1 MIMKFKNTFFKTLR
15 SAIFLIAMFLFAVSQ
30 DVYASDPG
38 DLDIGLNWNCDDLKI
53 RWEKKMAAFYIDI
66 TIYDEA
72 GDDDWLENIDI
83 YCNGKSFIKI
93 NSWWGGS
100 SNARSFKVHNR
111 NDFGKLYMS
120 YNGWHSIPG
129 SDVQHTVGKT
139 DGSRSLI
146 TFVWFPPAGYMDQDV
161 TIKIDG
167 YVKDSGGDSYFYDRS
182 ITQTTS
188 TFTYEPKLTS
198 GGWDLG
204 TGSFKVTLTELTNGD
219 AYSETKSTIN
229 LRTRVSGGSWTKRNV
244 SYTTSKGQK
253 TINKT
258 WSETS
263 YVKYSDY
270 NNTKTLTA
278 RQFANGIEID
288 AIAVTD
294 PDAGSGDY
302 TEEKAWAGTIHTG
315 RTATFENRTLNISQN
330 NRDIKL
336 SWSVYNP
343 SSSSNLNTAPFAVE
357 KWDGSK
363 WVEVATVNYSYGTSN
378 YSYTYRLSD
387 AECNKGAQSYKFRVW
402 KKMFNKQ
409 GLWYEYMSTNETSKT
424 IYTNY
429 KEVTSISVSP
439 ITGENKAV
447 VSWTLSAN
455 GIWDDKGA
463 YTLTLTPASGST
475 ITLTPAYDV
484 PSVNV
489 SGLVGCVR
497 YSVVMSQTAMSKHLQ
512 TTDPFSFLMPNTGK
526 RSITNYQVS
535 KGYYSDE
542 VMLSWEVPSN
552 ASDFKYFNITRTPID
567 GSTQS
572 VQVTQIQ
579 HNGLT
584 SYSYQDKAMNVGQLY
599 TYTVEGYSECDG
611 APSLGASVSD
621 IGFSQP
627 YATVSG
633 RIAYAGDQAVPG
645 VTVAITGGDNAQEN
659 YSVFFN
665 GSDAASHIKLP
676 ADVVD
681 FKNNDEI
688 TFQAWINPDTLH
700 DGSFVFSK
708 NSTFDVIFGAQNT
721 LKLYILGAT
730 WETGKVFN
738 AHEWT
743 HLTFIGKY
751 NRSASKATMSYY
763 INGEFIDQK
772 EITTSKNVDQ
782 YINDAFYVAAN
793 SNGTNGYRGYIDE
806 IRFWNKALDSA
817 TIANNYNAYLSG
829 REEGLWAYYRCN
841 EIGIQQVFDQSGR
854 NGVFNKRDG
863 ELGVMANHS
872 TMVPSAEQLSN
883 KTVTDADGNYLI
895 NTVPYTSEGVQY
907 NVVPLF
913 GVHEFSPNKKPIYA
927 SPSSVVFNNV
937 DFEDVS
943 SFDVEG
949 VVYYENTNH
958 PVEGCTFYIDGNICS
973 RDGEMVTTD
982 AEGKFRLSVPIGDH
996 FIRVEKQGHEFA
1008 NGGRFPADPN
1018 EVGTRFTFE
1027 QPMKDLTFTDV
1038 TKVTIA
1044 GRVVGGEIEE
1054 QKPLGLGES
1063 KANIGKAQIK
1073 LTTGYKMN
1081 VVTST
1086 IGASTT
1092 LTDNTVDLLYENT
1105 TSDVNCKAYVKGGD
1119 ATLVKEIIIETDS
1132 VTGEFAVQLPP
1143 TQYTVSGVNIL
1154 SNDEI
1159 IFSPATIAMI
1169 DATNPLNVK
1178 TDSVVVESGETR
1190 KFEYVASL
1198 KLAHRVTPEFIV
1210 THNADGSFGE
1220 KSIKYNDIENPE
1232 GVDVE
1237 LYKVLEDGS
1246 IEYTFG
1252 HPVFLQES
1260 PYTFQMRAFEEYVN
1274 YDSGEPVYDRV
1285 PLENSVVTIIN
1296 QFGTGQFVCI
1306 EGENDGKIDTL
1317 QLAENQVALDSA
1329 GSAKYEFVTGFP
1341 NIIEP
1346 YTLGMNIKY
1355 NTNGQDL
1362 EWSQNSTFQAI
1373 VFGELPSGTNFVTS
1387 GPDKVMMI
1395 LRDPAGTNSYSF
1407 YEEGVT
1413 ITEVEQDGGSFVTNN
1428 EVTTITKLGVEA
1440 TTFVGSPIGFGVIT
1454 EAKANFDLEVGL
1466 NVNYDYSGYN
1476 EWTSIVT
1483 TTERISTSSEA
1494 DYVGSNGDVFVGAAT
1509 NILFGNARS
1518 IGLQRNVE
1526 DNTFSI
1532 ARTDVITTGTE
1543 FSTGFKYTQY
1553 YVENVLIPNLYLT
1566 RNSLLQQV
1574 SSVEDIVNNGNE
1586 PIYVTTLSPEDERFG
1601 SDNFDEEVWGNKA
1614 VDKDKLNGPSYTMI
1628 LPATLD
1634 PNVVYEDK
1642 VRWHNS
1648 QISKWIQTLADN
1660 EEAKVKAIKERET
1673 YLQENHSFDAGAI
1686 IESSI
1691 QTCEAE
1697 TTNNAHEFETLV
1709 VAGGSTGGTISGT
1722 GVAVTARTT
1731 TGGRY
1736 FGHTENSNETC
1747 LTTGYVL
1754 QEAGYN
1760 DALTIDVFN
1769 SPDGFGPIFSTR
1781 GGQTSCPYEGAE
1793 KTKYYEPGSEIS
1805 TATMQIEIP
1814 QLSVVNAFATEVP
1827 TGKAAT
1833 YTLRLE
1839 NISETGDDIW
1849 FDLGVVD
1856 ATNPNGAIIT
1866 MDGGFL
1872 TESGRAILVPADGTI
1887 EKTIQLKQS
1896 DLGVLDFE
1904 NIQIVL
1910 KSQCQGDPTG
1920 TFPAI
1925 ADTVSISANFVPSCS
1940 DITLQIEERIL
1951 NSYTGSDLQIVVK
1964 DFDRAFRN
1972 FKGVRIQYKGERDI
1986 DWSLAQ
1992 EYVVNAG
1999 DKTETNILLES
2010 NSIDYT
2016 FDMSNSALLPDQ
2028 TYMFRAITMCDFG
2041 SGEIHNESETI
2052 NVIKDMTKPMLLG
2065 NPLPANGILTAD
2077 GEVSVTFNEDI
2088 KSSSLR
2094 DVDNFIVR
2102 AKLNGYR
2109 VDHSVAMNFT
2119 GGVPATTEA
2128 DIDLSARD
2136 FAFNFWLN
2144 YSKAGTIIEHGQ
2156 ASSKFVVALNNAGN
2170 LVMKINDKV
2179 YTSTAVV
2186 PTDKWVFVSVSY
2198 RYAQGSSRLTAHYAS
2213 DAISVE
2219 LFMNTLVADYY
2230 GRGRLAIGESLNAS
2244 MHEFTMWNNAR
2255 EFAVAQSEMYESK
2268 RPSTPNLIGYWRM
2281 DEGYGIV
2288 AEDCVR
2294 NRHLTL
2300 PAQNAWYVAGEN
2312 IALSLDGT
2320 QYVAMNI
2327 ATVAPYETE
2336 DFMFE
2341 LWFRAGEQDGAATLF
2356 TNSKGFSIGFDVD
2369 GNLTF
2374 NNEIFNSQLSIL
2386 DNQWHHLAINSLRN
2400 GATILYIDGVAV
2412 KQIAS
2417 KAMPVI
2423 ASDRIVFGA
2432 DRYHP
2437 ENDANGWAYRNY
2449 FRGAIDE
2456 VRLWNASLTADY
2468 VRDNMHN
2475 RVEADVD
2482 GLAAYY
2488 PFEKTTVNAYN
2499 QAEVVFDL
2507 ADHSSSNMGELETS
2521 DINSQFSTENTP
2533 ALKVAPELQNV
2544 AFSFVASERKVVIN
2558 INEEA
2563 DIIEGTTLQFTVRD
2577 VYDLNNNLSV
2587 PVIWTAYVQRNLLV
2601 WGEDKVEIEKQSL
2614 ESRTFSAEII
2624 NKGAASESW
2633 YINNLPTWLTADVE
2647 AGSLNPLSDMTINFT
2662 VSAALPI
2669 GRYEEVV
2676 YLVGNNNIYEPLV
2689 VTVNVTGQA
2698 PDWVVNPE
2706 DFEYSM
2712 SMIGQLQVAG
2722 ITSEDVEDRVA
2733 AFINGECVGIASPM
2747 YNARY
2752 DAYFVMLNIYSNG
2765 NNQPVVFKVFDAST
2779 GNVYPAVETSSN
2791 VTFVTNSVIG
2801 SMNDPFIWNAKDLL
2815 EQSINMNRGW
2825 NWNSIYVQ
2833 PESNAVEDVLE
2844 SVASVVEIAKS
2855 KASYTMYGNNVWR
2868 GDLTDINVGKM
2879 YKMKMRSVTALSVV
2893 GEQVDPAAETITVK
2907 PGWNWIGY
2915 TASFNMSVA
2924 DAFADLNPQDGDV
2937 VKSKTDFAMYNSY
2950 EWIGTLTTLA
2960 PGYGYMYYSTAN
2972 EEKEFT
2978 YPAQSSV
2985 QPSQMRIIQSRANE
2999 FIVDDNNKY
3008 SGNMTIV
3015 AVVKNGAVMEPVAEV
3030 GVFAGAEC
3038 RGANVS
3044 EADGLVFLTVAGE
3057 GYGDVLTFK
3066 VKVGSEIYQVKKTII
3081 FEDDA
3086 TLGTLEEPYIIQI
3099 GEETSIEDLM
3109 ITAASVYTQDG
3120 QLVVDGWDGEYK
3132 VYDAVGRIIYVGSD
3146 RVISLPRGVY
3156 MVHLGDETQKVV
3168 L

>member
-1 MIMKFKNTFFKTLR
+1 MKLTNTFFRVLK
-15 SAIFLIAMFLFAVSQ
+15 SAIFLIALFLVMPQRSMA
-30 DVYASDPG
+30 ASKPG
-38 DLDIGLNWNCDDLKI
+38 DLDIGLYWQGDDLKI
-53 RWEKKMAAFYIDI
+53 RWEKKMAAFYIDL
-66 TIYDEA
+66 TVYDES
-72 GDDDWLENIDI
+72 GDDDWLEQLDI
-83 YCNGKSFIKI
+83 RCNGTSFMRVDG
-93 NSWWGGS
+93 WWGGS
-100 SNARSFKVHNR
+100 ENARSFKIYNR
-111 NDFGKLYMS
+111 NSFGKLYMS
-120 YNGWHSIPG
+120 YNGWHEIP
-129 SDVQHTVGKT
+129 VTTVTHTVGKT
-139 DGSRSLI
+139 SGTRSLI
-146 TFVWFPPAGYMDQDV
+146 TFVWFPPEEYMDQTV
-161 TIKIDG
+161 TIRIDG
-167 YVKDSGGDSYFYDRS
+167 WVKDSGGDAYFYDQS
-182 ITQTTS
+182 ISQS
-188 TFTYEPKLTS
+188 TPTFSYQGKLAS
-198 GGWDLG
+198 EGWDLN
-204 TGSFKVTLTELTNGD
+204 TGAFKVKLTELTNGD
-219 AYSETKSTIN
+219 AYKETKSTIS
-229 LRTRVSGGSWTKRNV
+229 LRTKTYDGSWTPRNV

-253 TINKT
+253 SINYT
-258 WSETS
+258 WNRTD
-263 YVKYSDY
+263 YIKYSNY
-270 NNTKTLTA
+270 NNSTILTA
-278 RQFANGIEID
+278 RQFANGISFDTE
-288 AIAVTD
+288 AKTD
-294 PDAGSGDY
+294 PDAGSGNY
-302 TEEKAWAGTIHTG
+302 VKTEVWSGSIHTG
-315 RTATFENRTLNISQN
+315 RTAVFENRNLTITQN
-330 NRDIKL
+330 NRDINL
-336 SWSVYNP
+336 SWQVYNP
-343 SSSSNLNTAPFAVE
+343 SSSSNLNTADFAVE
-357 KWDGSK
+357 KWNGSE
-363 WVEVATVNYSYGTSN
+363 WVEIETIDYNYSKSS
-378 YSYTYRLSD
+378 YSYTYTLSD
-387 AECNKGAQSYKFRVW
+387 AECNKGSQTYKFRVW
-402 KKMFNKQ
+402 KKMFAKQ
-409 GLWYEYMSTNETSKT
+409 EWWHEYMSTNETSAT
-424 IYTNY
+424 IYTDY
-429 KEVTSISVSP
+429 KKVEITSISPVEGKTEAIVKWAFTS
-439 ITGENKAV
+439 
-447 VSWTLSAN
+447 SN

-463 YTLTLTPASGST
+463 YSLSINGGGNSHSFTS
-475 ITLTPAYDV
+475 AYNETQYKI
-484 PSVNV
+484 S
-489 SGLVGCVR
+489 SLQGCVR
-497 YSVVMSQTAMSKHLQ
+497 YEVSLSQTALSKSHH
-512 TTDPFSFLMPNTGK
+512 TSATKSFLMPNLK
-526 RSITNYQVS
+526 SREIENFEVS
-535 KGYYSDE
+535 KGYYSDN
-542 VMLSWEVPSN
+542 VMLSWNVPSD
-552 ASDFKYFNITRTPID
+552 ASDFKYFNITRTPI
-567 GSTQS
+567 GGGTHA

-579 HNGLT
+579 HSGLT
-584 SYSYQDKAMNVGQLY
+584 SYSYQDKAMNAGQLY
-599 TYTVEGYSECDG
+599 TYTIEGYSECDG
-611 APSLGASVSD
+611 SPSLGASVSD

-665 GSDAASHIKLP
+665 GEDAASHIKLP

-688 TFQAWINPDTLH
+688 TFQAWINPDKLH

-721 LKLYILGAT
+721 LKLYILGAM

-763 INGEFIDQK
+763 INGEFIDQQ

-782 YINDAFYVAAN
+782 YIGDAFYVAAN

-841 EIGIQQVFDQSGR
+841 EMGVQQVFDQSGR
-854 NGVFNKRDG
+854 NGVFNRRDG

-949 VVYYENTNH
+949 VVYYENTTH
-958 PVEGCTFYIDGNICS
+958 PVEGCNFYIDGNICS

-1018 EVGTRFTFE
+1018 GTGTRFTFE
-1027 QPMKDLTFTDV
+1027 QPMKNLTFTDV
-1038 TKVTIA
+1038 TKVTVA

-1054 QKPLGLGES
+1054 LKPLGFGDS
-1063 KANIGKAQIK
+1063 KANIGKAVIT

-1081 VVTST
+1081 MTAVAD
-1086 IGASTT
+1086 GASTSYEVGADT
-1092 LTDNTVDLLYENT
+1092 LFFENAT
-1105 TSDVNCKAYVKGGD
+1105 EAVNGKAYVQGGD
-1119 ATLVKEIIIETDS
+1119 VVLAENIIIETDP

-1143 TQYTVSGVNIL
+1143 SQYTVSNVSIPSNSEIL
-1154 SNDEI
+1154 
-1159 IFSPATIAMI
+1159 FSTETIGMI
-1169 DATNPLNVK
+1169 DATNTLNVK
-1178 TDSVVVESGETR
+1178 TDSIVGENGETR
-1190 KFEYVASL
+1190 KFEYIASL
-1198 KLAHRVTPEFIV
+1198 KLVHRVIPEFTV

-1220 KSIKYNDIENPE
+1220 KSIKYSDIENPE
-1232 GVDVE
+1232 EVEVE
-1237 LYKVLEDGS
+1237 LYKVLDDGS

-1252 HPVFLQES
+1252 SPVFLQKS

-1274 YDSGEPVYDRV
+1274 KDGDEPIYDQV
-1285 PLENSVVTIIN
+1285 PLENAVVTVIN

-1317 QLAENQVALDSA
+1317 QLAENQVALDST

-1362 EWSQNSTFQAI
+1362 EWTQNSTFQAI

-1395 LRDPAGTNSYSF
+1395 LRDPAGSNSYSF
-1407 YEEGVT
+1407 YEKGVT
-1413 ITEVEQDGGSFVTNN
+1413 ITEVEQDGGSFITNN
-1428 EVTTITKLGVEA
+1428 ELTTITKLGVEA
-1440 TTFVGSPIGFGVIT
+1440 NTFVGSPIGFGVIT
-1454 EAKANFDLEVGL
+1454 EAKAKCDLEVGL
-1466 NVNYDYSGYN
+1466 NINYNYSGYS
-1476 EWTSIVT
+1476 EWTTTTT
-1483 TTERISTSSEA
+1483 TTERISTSAEA

-1526 DNTFSI
+1526 DGTFSI

-1574 SSVEDIVNNGNE
+1574 SSVEGIVNNSEE

-1614 VDKDKLNGPSYTMI
+1614 VGKDKLIGPSYTMI

-1673 YLQENHSFDAGAI
+1673 YLQENHSFDAGAV

-1691 QTCEAE
+1691 QTCEVE
-1697 TTNNAHEFETLV
+1697 TTNDAHEFETLV
-1709 VAGGSTGGTISGT
+1709 VAGASTGGLINGT
-1722 GVAVTARTT
+1722 GVAFTAKTE

-1736 FGHTENSNETC
+1736 FGYTENSNETC

-1754 QEAGYN
+1754 QDAGYN
-1760 DALTIDVFN
+1760 DALTIDVLN

-1781 GGQTSCPYEGAE
+1781 GGQTSCPYEAAE
-1793 KTKYYEPGSEIS
+1793 VTKYYEPGTEIS

-1814 QLSVVNAFATEVP
+1814 QLTVVNAFATEVP
-1827 TGKAAT
+1827 AGKAAT

-1839 NISETGDDIW
+1839 NLSETGDDIW
-1849 FDLGVVD
+1849 FDLGVID
-1856 ATNPNGAIIT
+1856 ATNPKGAIIT
-1866 MDGGFL
+1866 MDGAPL
-1872 TESGRAILVPADGTI
+1872 TEAGRAMLVPAGSTL

-1910 KSQCQGDPTG
+1910 KSECQGD
-1920 TFPAI
+1920 I

-1940 DITLQIEERIL
+1940 DITLQIEDRIL

-1972 FKGVRIQYKGERDI
+1972 FKGVRIQYKGERDTE
-1986 DWSLAQ
+1986 WTLAQ
-1992 EYVVNAG
+1992 EYVVNED
-1999 DKTETNILLES
+1999 DKTETNILLS
-2010 NSIDYT
+2010 ANSINYI

-2052 NVIKDMTKPMLLG
+2052 SVIKDMAKPMLLG
-2065 NPLPANGILTAD
+2065 NPSPANGILTAD

-2088 KSSSLR
+2088 KASSLR
-2094 DVDNFIVR
+2094 DVDNFIVK

-2109 VDHSVAMNFT
+2109 VDHSVAMNLT
-2119 GGVPATTEA
+2119 EGAPATTEA

-2144 YSKAGTIIEHGQ
+2144 YSKAGNIIEHGQ
-2156 ASSKFVVALNNAGN
+2156 ASSKFVIALNDAGN
-2170 LVMKINDKV
+2170 LVVTINGNV
-2179 YTSTAVV
+2179 YTSTATV
-2186 PTDKWVFVSVSY
+2186 PADKWVFMSVSY
-2198 RYAQGSSRLTAHYAS
+2198 KYAQGNSRLTAHYAI
-2213 DAISVE
+2213 DASSVE
-2219 LFMNTLVADYY
+2219 LFMNNAVDDYF
-2230 GRGRLAIGESLNAS
+2230 GNGRLAVGEGLNAK
-2244 MHEFTMWNNAR
+2244 MHELTMWNNAR

-2281 DEGYGIV
+2281 DEGHGTV

-2300 PAQNAWYVAGEN
+2300 PATNAWYIAGEN
-2312 IALSLDGT
+2312 VALTLNGE
-2320 QYVAMNI
+2320 QYAAMNI

-2341 LWFRAGEQDGAATLF
+2341 LWFRGDKQSGASTLF
-2356 TNSKGFSIGFDVD
+2356 TNSKGFSVGFDAE
-2369 GNLTF
+2369 GNLLMHNAQCTMH
-2374 NNEIFNSQLSIL
+2374 NYL

-2400 GATILYIDGVAV
+2400 GATILYVDGVAV

-2417 KAMPVI
+2417 KVSATI
-2423 ASDRIVFGA
+2423 ASDRLVIGA

-2437 ENDANGWAYRNY
+2437 ESDADNWEYRNY
-2449 FRGAIDE
+2449 FRGEIDE
-2456 VRLWNASLTADY
+2456 IRLWNASLTADY
-2468 VRDNMHN
+2468 IRDNMHN
-2475 RVEADVD
+2475 RVDADAE

-2488 PFEKTTVNAYN
+2488 PFEKTTVNEYN

-2507 ADHSSSNMGELETS
+2507 ADHSANSMGELEVS
-2521 DINSQFSTENTP
+2521 ELNAQLSTENTP

-2558 INEEA
+2558 LNEEA
-2563 DIIEGTTLQFTVRD
+2563 DIIEGTTIQFTVRD
-2577 VYDLNNNLSV
+2577 VFDANNNLSV
-2587 PVIWTAYVQRNLLV
+2587 PVIWTAYVQRNLLKWAEESV
-2601 WGEDKVEIEKQSL
+2601 AIDKQSL
-2614 ESRTFSAEII
+2614 ETRMFSVDVI
-2624 NKGAASESW
+2624 NKGATSESW
-2633 YINNLPTWLTADVE
+2633 YIDNLPTWLTADIE
-2647 AGSLNPLSDMTINFT
+2647 AGSLNPLSDVTINFT

-2669 GRYEEVV
+2669 GRYEEVI

-2689 VTVNVTGQA
+2689 VTVNVASQM
-2698 PDWVVNPE
+2698 PDWSVNPN
-2706 DFEYSM
+2706 DFEHSM

-2722 ITSEDVEDRVA
+2722 VTSEDIEDQVA
-2733 AFINGECVGIASPM
+2733 AFIDGECVGVASPI

-2765 NNQPVVFKVFDAST
+2765 NNQPVAFKVFDAST
-2779 GNVYPAVETSSN
+2779 GNVYPAVETSSA

-2801 SMNDPFIWNAKDLL
+2801 NMNNPFIWNAKDLL
-2815 EQSINMNRGW
+2815 EQTINMNRGW
-2825 NWNSIYVQ
+2825 NWSSLYVE
-2833 PESNAVEDVLE
+2833 PESNLVTDIL
-2844 SVASVVEIAKS
+2844 SPIASAVEIAKDKS
-2855 KASYTMYGNNVWR
+2855 SYAMYGNRQWR
-2868 GDLTDINVGKM
+2868 GGLTEINVGKM
-2879 YKMKMRSVTALSVV
+2879 YKVKMRRATTLSVV
-2893 GEQVDPAAETITVK
+2893 GEKVNPSDELIKVNS
-2907 PGWNWIGY
+2907 GWNWIGY
-2915 TASFNMSVA
+2915 TTSFNLSVA

-2937 VKSKTDFAMYNSY
+2937 VKSKNDFAIYNSY
-2950 EWIGTLTTLA
+2950 EWVGTLTALA
-2960 PGYGYMYYSTAN
+2960 PGSGYMYYSTAK
-2972 EEKEFT
+2972 EVKEFT
-2978 YPAQSSV
+2978 YPSQSSA
-2985 QPSQMRIIQSRANE
+2985 QPSQMRVVQRRSNE
-2999 FIVDDNNKY
+2999 FIVDDNSNY

-3015 AVVKNGAVMEPVAEV
+3015 AVVKNGDVIETATEV

-3044 EADGLVFLTVAGE
+3044 ESDGLVFLTIAGE

-3066 VKVGSEIYQVKKTII
+3066 VKVGNKIYEVEETII

-3086 TLGTLEEPYIIQI
+3086 ILGTIEEPMVISIDA
-3099 GEETSIEDLM
+3099 SIETNVEDKV
-3109 ITAASVYTQDG
+3109 ITSANVYTCDG
-3120 QLVVDGWDGEYK
+3120 QLVVEGWDADYV
-3132 VYDAVGRIIYVGSD
+3132 VYDAVGRIIYTGSAQS
-3146 RVISLPRGVY
+3146 ISLPRGVY
-3156 MVHLGDETQKVV
+3156 MVHLGGETQKVV

>member
-1 MIMKFKNTFFKTLR
+1 MKAKFTLK
-15 SAIFLIAMFLFAVSQ
+15 SVIFLIALFLFAVPKE
-30 DVYASDPG
+30 VKAY
-38 DLDIGLNWNCDDLKI
+38 DIGLQNWNNDDLSIAWDKD
-53 RWEKKMAAFYIDI
+53 RAAFRFTMTVYDWDGADEWVSYVYITCGGKQFVCLDSWFTESNSTAQYRI
-66 TIYDEA
+66 KK
-72 GDDDWLENIDI
+72 ENNYGNLYVETSSWRSI
-83 YCNGKSFIKI
+83 GSSFITLSQNKNDGARGKI
-93 NSWWGGS
+93 TFWWYPP
-100 SNARSFKVHNR
+100 AA
-111 NDFGKLYMS
+111 DFNKKLKFVLS
-120 YNGWHSIPG
+120 
-129 SDVQHTVGKT
+129 GKT
-139 DGSRSLI
+139 RDS
-146 TFVWFPPAGYMDQDV
+146 DKDV
-161 TIKIDG
+161 
-167 YVKDSGGDSYFYDRS
+167 YNFSGTSIEVSSTTHTYKPS
-182 ITQTTS
+182 ITN
-188 TFTYEPKLTS
+188 
-198 GGWDLG
+198 GGWDFS
-204 TGSFKVTLTELTNGD
+204 TGKHKFTISGLTNGNKYNHTRTWHYIETKHYGCSNWESRGHIHTSTNTTIPNYLVNSVD
-219 AYSETKSTIN
+219 FVGYIKSKTSVSAVEFAEGVSIRVKSETQADY
-229 LRTRVSGGSWTKRNV
+229 GSAPDRM
-244 SYTTSKGQK
+244 S
-253 TINKT
+253 
-258 WSETS
+258 
-263 YVKYSDY
+263 
-270 NNTKTLTA
+270 
-278 RQFANGIEID
+278 
-288 AIAVTD
+288 AVT
-294 PDAGSGDY
+294 SN
-302 TEEKAWAGTIHTG
+302 EIHVG
-315 RTATFENRTLNISQN
+315 RTATFEDPTLTITQN

-336 SWSVYNP
+336 SWKVYNP
-343 SSSSNLNTAPFAVE
+343 KSDKDINNAPFAVE

-363 WVEVATVNYSYGTSN
+363 WVEVTEVKYSYGTSN
-378 YSYTYRLSD
+378 YSYTYTLNQD
-387 AECNKGAQSYKFRVW
+387 ECNKGNVVYKFRVW

-409 GLWYEYMSTNETSKT
+409 GTWHQFMSTNETSKT
-424 IYTNY
+424 IYTDY
-429 KEVTSISVSP
+429 KQVKIESITPLESASQVTIKWVFSSS
-439 ITGENKAV
+439 
-447 VSWTLSAN
+447 N
-455 GIWDDKGA
+455 GIWDS
-463 YTLTLTPASGST
+463 SGK
-475 ITLTPAYDV
+475 
-484 PSVNV
+484 
-489 SGLVGCVR
+489 
-497 YSVVMSQTAMSKHLQ
+497 YSISINGVMQ
-512 TTDPFSFLMPNTGK
+512 TTPDLTYESTEYTIGGLSSCKTYEVVLIQTVFDKSYYTSESKSFMIPDGGTRK
-526 RSITNYQVS
+526 IEHFEVS
-535 KGYYSDE
+535 KGYYSDN
-542 VMLSWEVPSN
+542 VMLSWNVPSD
-552 ASDFKYFNITRTPID
+552 ASDFKYFNITRTPI
-567 GSTQS
+567 GGAANA

-579 HNGLT
+579 HSGLT
-584 SYSYQDKAMNVGQLY
+584 SYSYQDKAMNAGQLY
-599 TYTVEGYSECDG
+599 IYTIEGYSECDG

-633 RIAYAGDQAVPG
+633 RVAYAGDQAVPG
-645 VTVAITGGDNAQEN
+645 VTVAVTGGDNTQEN

-665 GSDAASHIKLP
+665 GSDATSHIKLP

-688 TFQAWINPDTLH
+688 TFQAWINPDKLH
-700 DGSFVFSK
+700 NGSFVFSK

-721 LKLYILGAT
+721 LKLYILGAM

-738 AHEWT
+738 THEWV

-751 NRSASKATMSYY
+751 DRNANKATMAYY
-763 INGEFIDQK
+763 INGEFMAQK
-772 EITTSKNVDQ
+772 DISTSKNVDQ
-782 YINDAFYVAAN
+782 YINDKFYVAAN
-793 SNGTNGYRGYIDE
+793 SNGESGYRGYIDE

-841 EIGIQQVFDQSGR
+841 EMGVQQVFDQSGR
-854 NGVFNKRDG
+854 NGVFNRRDG

-883 KTVTDADGNYLI
+883 KTVTDEDGNYLI

-913 GVHEFSPNKKPIYA
+913 GIHEFSPNKKPIYV

-943 SFDVEG
+943 SFEVEG
-949 VVYYENTNH
+949 VVYYENTTH
-958 PVEGCTFYIDGNICS
+958 PVEGCNFYIDGNICS

-982 AEGKFRLSVPIGDH
+982 AEGKFKLSVPIGDH

-1018 EVGTRFTFE
+1018 GTGTRFTFE
-1027 QPMKDLTFTDV
+1027 QPMKNLTFTDV
-1038 TKVTIA
+1038 TKVTVA

-1054 QKPLGLGES
+1054 LKPLGMGES
-1063 KANIGKAQIK
+1063 KANIGKAVIT

-1081 VVTST
+1081 MTAVAD
-1086 IGASTT
+1086 GASTSYEVGADT
-1092 LTDNTVDLLYENT
+1092 LFFENAT
-1105 TSDVNCKAYVKGGD
+1105 EAVNGKAYVQGGD
-1119 ATLVKEIIIETDS
+1119 VVLAENIIIETDS
-1132 VTGEFAVQLPP
+1132 ETGEFAVQLPP
-1143 TQYTVSGVNIL
+1143 SQYTVSNVSIPSNSEIL
-1154 SNDEI
+1154 
-1159 IFSPATIAMI
+1159 FSTETIGMI
-1169 DATNPLNVK
+1169 DASNPLNVK
-1178 TDSVVVESGETR
+1178 TDSIVGENGETR
-1190 KFEYVASL
+1190 KFEYIASL
-1198 KLAHRVTPEFIV
+1198 KLAHRVTPEFTV

-1220 KSIKYNDIENPE
+1220 KSIKYSDLENPE
-1232 GVDVE
+1232 EVDVE
-1237 LYKVLEDGS
+1237 LYRVLEDGS

-1252 HPVFLQES
+1252 SPVFLQES
-1260 PYTFQMRAFEEYVN
+1260 PYTFKMRAFEEYVN
-1274 YDSGEPVYDRV
+1274 RDGDEPVYDQV
-1285 PLENSVVTIIN
+1285 PLENAVVTVIN

-1329 GSAKYEFVTGFP
+1329 GSAEYEFVTGFP

-1346 YTLGMNIKY
+1346 YTLGLNIKY

-1362 EWSQNSTFQAI
+1362 EWSQNSTFQVI

-1413 ITEVEQDGGSFVTNN
+1413 ITEVEQDGGSFITNN

-1440 TTFVGSPIGFGVIT
+1440 STFVGSPIGFGVIT

-1476 EWTSIVT
+1476 EWTSTVT
-1483 TTERISTSSEA
+1483 TTERISTSAEA

-1574 SSVEDIVNNGNE
+1574 SSVENIVNNGNE

-1660 EEAKVKAIKERET
+1660 EEAKVKALKERET

-1736 FGHTENSNETC
+1736 FGHTENSSETC

-1814 QLSVVNAFATEVP
+1814 QLTVVNAFATEVP
-1827 TGKAAT
+1827 AGKAAT

-1849 FDLGVVD
+1849 FDLGVID

-1940 DITLQIEERIL
+1940 DITLQIEDRIL
-1951 NSYTGSDLQIVVK
+1951 NSYTGSDLQIVVR

-1986 DWSLAQ
+1986 NWSLAQ
-1992 EYVVNAG
+1992 EYVVNAE
-1999 DKTETNILLES
+1999 DKTENNILLES

-2052 NVIKDMTKPMLLG
+2052 SVIKDMAKPMLLG
-2065 NPLPANGILTAD
+2065 NPSPANGILTAD

-2102 AKLNGYR
+2102 AKLNGYS
-2109 VDHSVAMNFT
+2109 VDHSVAMDLT
-2119 GGVPATTEA
+2119 EGTPATTEA

-2156 ASSKFVVALNNAGN
+2156 ASSKFVVALNDAGN
-2170 LVMKINDKV
+2170 LVVKINDKV
-2179 YTSTAVV
+2179 YTSNAVV
-2186 PTDKWVFVSVSY
+2186 PADKWVFVSVSY
-2198 RYAQGSSRLTAHYAS
+2198 RYAQGNSRLTAHYAL
-2213 DAISVE
+2213 DASSVE
-2219 LFMNTLVADYY
+2219 LFMNNLVVDYY
-2230 GRGRLAIGESLNAS
+2230 GNGRLAVGDGLDAS
-2244 MHEFTMWNNAR
+2244 MHELTMWNNAR

-2281 DEGYGIV
+2281 DEGYGLV

-2294 NRHLTL
+2294 NRHIIL
-2300 PAQNAWYVAGEN
+2300 PTPNAWYIAGEN

-2341 LWFRAGEQDGAATLF
+2341 LWFRAGEQDGASMLF
-2356 TNSKGFSIGFDVD
+2356 TNSKGFNVGFDED
-2369 GNLTF
+2369 GNLIF
-2374 NNEIFNSQLSIL
+2374 NDQTINSQLSVL

-2412 KQIAS
+2412 KQMAS
-2417 KAMPVI
+2417 KGMSVI
-2423 ASDRIVFGA
+2423 ASDRLVLGA

-2437 ENDANGWAYRNY
+2437 ANDANGWEYRNY
-2449 FRGAIDE
+2449 FRGEIDE
-2456 VRLWNASLTADY
+2456 IRLWNASLTADY
-2468 VRDNMHN
+2468 IRDNMHN
-2475 RVEADVD
+2475 RVEADAE

-2499 QAEVVFDL
+2499 QAEVVFDI
-2507 ADHSSSNMGELETS
+2507 ADHSINNVGELELSTS
-2521 DINSQFSTENTP
+2521 TAQLSTENTP
-2533 ALKVAPELQNV
+2533 ALKEAPELQNV

-2558 INEEA
+2558 LNEEA
-2563 DIIEGTTLQFTVRD
+2563 DIIEGTTIQFIVRD
-2577 VYDLNNNLSV
+2577 VYDANNNLSV
-2587 PVIWTAYVQRNLLV
+2587 PVIWTAYVQRNLLK
-2601 WGEDKVEIEKQSL
+2601 WGEESVAIDKQSL
-2614 ESRTFSAEII
+2614 ETRNFSVDVI
-2624 NKGAASESW
+2624 NKGATSESW
-2633 YINNLPTWLTADVE
+2633 HINNLPTWLTADIE
-2647 AGSLNPLSDMTINFT
+2647 AGSLNPLSDVTINFT

-2669 GRYEEVV
+2669 GRYEEVI

-2689 VTVNVTGQA
+2689 VTVNVAGQM
-2698 PDWVVNPE
+2698 PDWSVNPD
-2706 DFEYSM
+2706 DFEHSM

-2722 ITSEDVEDRVA
+2722 LTSEDTEDQVA
-2733 AFINGECVGIASPM
+2733 AFIDGECVGVASPI

-2752 DAYFVMLNIYSNG
+2752 DAYFVMLNIYSNN
-2765 NNQPVVFKVFDAST
+2765 NNQPIVFKVFDAST
-2779 GNVYPAVETSSN
+2779 GNVYPEVETSSQ
-2791 VTFVTNSVIG
+2791 VTFVTNSVVG
-2801 SMNDPFIWNAKDLL
+2801 NMNNPFIWNAKDLL
-2815 EQSINMNRGW
+2815 EQTLNLNRGW
-2825 NWNSIYVQ
+2825 NWTSIYVA
-2833 PESNAVEDVLE
+2833 PESNAVTDILAPI
-2844 SVASVVEIAKS
+2844 ASVVEIAKDKS
-2855 KASYTMYGNNVWR
+2855 SYAMYGNRQWR
-2868 GDLTDINVGKM
+2868 GDLTEINVGTM
-2879 YKMKMRSVTALSVV
+2879 YKLQMRKAANLSVV
-2893 GEQVDPAAETITVK
+2893 GEKVNPSAETIKVK
-2907 PGWNWIGY
+2907 SGWNWIGY
-2915 TASFNMSVA
+2915 TASFNMSIA
-2924 DAFADLNPQDGDV
+2924 DAFADLNPQDGDI
-2937 VKSKTDFAMYNSY
+2937 VKSKNDFAIYNSY
-2950 EWIGTLTTLA
+2950 EWVGTLTALA
-2960 PGYGYMYYSTAN
+2960 PGSGYMYYSTAN
-2972 EEKEFT
+2972 EVKEFT
-2978 YPAQSSV
+2978 YPSQSSA
-2985 QPSQMRIIQSRANE
+2985 QPSQMRVVQRRANE
-2999 FIVDDNNKY
+2999 FTVDDNSQY

-3015 AVVKNGAVMEPVAEV
+3015 AVVKNGNIVETASEV
-3030 GVFAGAEC
+3030 GVFAGTQC

-3066 VKVGSEIYQVKKTII
+3066 VKVGDQIYQVEQTLL

-3086 TLGTLEEPYIIQI
+3086 TLGTLNEPYIIQI
-3099 GEETSIEDLM
+3099 GEETAIDNTI
-3109 ITAASVYTQDG
+3109 ITSADVYTRDG
-3120 QLVVDGWDGEYK
+3120 QLIVEGNEGDYV
-3132 VYDAVGRIIYVGSD
+3132 VYDAVGRIIYTGSAQS
-3146 RVISLPRGVY
+3146 ITLPRGVY

>member
-1 MIMKFKNTFFKTLR
+1 MKLTNTFFRVFKN
-15 SAIFLIAMFLFAVSQ
+15 AIFLIALFLAMPQWSM
-30 DVYASDPG
+30 ASSPG
-38 DLDIGLNWNCDDLKI
+38 DLDIGLYWQGDDLKI
-53 RWEKKMAAFYIDI
+53 RWEKKMAAFYIDL
-66 TIYDEA
+66 TVYDES
-72 GDDDWLENIDI
+72 GDDDWLEQVDI
-83 YCNGKSFIKI
+83 RCNGTSFMRVDG
-93 NSWWGGS
+93 WWGGS
-100 SNARSFKVHNR
+100 ENARSFKIYNR
-111 NDFGKLYMS
+111 NSFGKLYMS
-120 YNGWHSIPG
+120 YNGWHEIP
-129 SDVQHTVGKT
+129 VTTVTHTVGKT
-139 DGSRSLI
+139 SGSRSLI
-146 TFVWFPPAGYMDQDV
+146 TFVWFPPAGYMDKDV
-161 TIKIDG
+161 TIRIDG
-167 YVKDSGGDSYFYDRS
+167 YVKDSGGDSYFYDQS

-188 TFTYEPKLTS
+188 TFDYEPKLTS
-198 GGWDLG
+198 GGWDLS
-204 TGSFKVTLTELTNGD
+204 TGNFKVTLTELTNGD

-229 LRTRVSGGSWTKRNV
+229 LRTKTHDGSWTKRNV

-278 RQFANGIEID
+278 RQFANGISID

-294 PDAGSGDY
+294 PDAGSGNY
-302 TEEKAWAGTIHTG
+302 TEENVWSSSIHTG

-363 WVEVATVNYSYGTSN
+363 WVEVATVNYSYNTSN

-387 AECNKGAQSYKFRVW
+387 AECNKGEVPYKFRVW
-402 KKMFNKQ
+402 KKMFSKQ

-429 KEVTSISVSP
+429 KKVTSISVSP
-439 ITGENKAV
+439 VTGENKAV
-447 VSWTLSAN
+447 VSWQLSAN
-455 GIWDDKGA
+455 GIWDEKGA

-484 PSVNV
+484 PYVNV
-489 SGLVGCVR
+489 SGLTGCVR
-497 YSVVMSQTAMSKHLQ
+497 YSVVMSQTAMSKSHY

-552 ASDFKYFNITRTPID
+552 ASDFKYFNITRTPI
-567 GSTQS
+567 GGGTQS

-584 SYSYQDKAMNVGQLY
+584 SYSYQDKAMNAGQLY

-645 VTVAITGGDNAQEN
+645 VTVAVTGGDNAQEN

-688 TFQAWINPDTLH
+688 TFQAWINPDKLH

-708 NSTFDVIFGAQNT
+708 NSTFDVIFGSQNT
-721 LKLYILGAT
+721 LKLYILGAM

-738 AHEWT
+738 EHEWT

-751 NRSASKATMSYY
+751 DRSASKATMSYY
-763 INGEFIDQK
+763 VNGEFVAQK

-841 EIGIQQVFDQSGR
+841 EIGVQQVFDLSGR

-943 SFDVEG
+943 SFEVEG
-949 VVYYENTNH
+949 VVYYENTTH
-958 PVEGCTFYIDGNICS
+958 PVEGCSFYIDGNVCS
-973 RDGEMVTTD
+973 RDGEMITTD
-982 AEGKFRLSVPIGDH
+982 ADGKFKLSVPIGDH
-996 FIRVEKQGHEFA
+996 FISVKKQGHEFA
-1008 NGGRFPADPN
+1008 NDGRFPADPN
-1018 EVGTRFTFE
+1018 GIGTRFTFE
-1027 QPMKDLTFTDV
+1027 QPMKNLTFTDV
-1038 TKVTIA
+1038 TKVTVA

-1054 QKPLGLGES
+1054 LKPLGLGES
-1063 KANIGKAQIK
+1063 KANIGKAEIT

-1081 VVTST
+1081 MKSVAD
-1086 IGASTT
+1086 GASTT
-1092 LTDNTVDLLYENT
+1092 YEVGTDTLFFENT
-1105 TSDVNCKAYVKGGD
+1105 TENVNSRVYVQGGD
-1119 ATLVKEIIIETDS
+1119 VVLAEKIIIETDS

-1143 TQYTVSGVNIL
+1143 SQYTVLDVKIPSNREIL
-1154 SNDEI
+1154 
-1159 IFSPATIAMI
+1159 FSTETIGMI
-1169 DATNPLNVK
+1169 DATNPMNAK
-1178 TDSVVVESGETR
+1178 TDSIVDENGETR

-1198 KLAHRVTPEFIV
+1198 KLAHRVTPEFTV
-1210 THNADGSFGE
+1210 THNVDGSFGE
-1220 KSIKYNDIENPE
+1220 KSIKYSDIENPE
-1232 GVDVE
+1232 VVDVN
-1237 LYKVLEDGS
+1237 LYDVLDDGS
-1246 IEYTFG
+1246 IKY
-1252 HPVFLQES
+1252 VFDYPIFQQLN
-1260 PYTFQMRAFEEYVN
+1260 PYTFKLKAFEEYVN
-1274 YDSGEPVYDRV
+1274 KDIPGQPIYDKV
-1285 PLENSVVTIIN
+1285 PLANVVVTITN
-1296 QFGTGQFVCI
+1296 QFATGQAVYVEGERDGQFVDSL
-1306 EGENDGKIDTL
+1306 GLADNQL
-1317 QLAENQVALDSA
+1317 QLDSMGEALYTFTA
-1329 GSAKYEFVTGFP
+1329 GYP
-1341 NIIEP
+1341 NIVEP
-1346 YTLGMNIKY
+1346 YTLGLNIKY

-1362 EWSQNSTFQAI
+1362 EWSGNSTFNA
-1373 VFGELPSGTNFVTS
+1373 VVLGELPSGNNFVTS
-1387 GPDKVMMI
+1387 GPDKVLMI
-1395 LRDPAGTNSYSF
+1395 LRDPAGTNSSSY
-1407 YEEGVT
+1407 YEKGVT
-1413 ITEVEQDGGSFVTNN
+1413 VTTVEQDGGSFLTHN
-1428 EVTTITKLGVEA
+1428 EILTTTHIGAKVTTISGT
-1440 TTFVGSPIGFGVIT
+1440 PGFGVIT
-1454 EAKANFDLEVGL
+1454 EAQGKVDLDVGI
-1466 NVNYDYSGYN
+1466 NISGNYTGYR
-1476 EWTSIVT
+1476 EWTTTAT
-1483 TTERISTSSEA
+1483 TTEKISTSSEP
-1494 DYVGSNGDVFVGAAT
+1494 DFVGSVGDVFIGSAT
-1509 NILFGNARS
+1509 NLLFGNARN
-1518 IGLQRNVE
+1518 IGIYRNPDNLQE
-1526 DNTFSI
+1526 FILTKK
-1532 ARTDVITTGTE
+1532 DVLSASTE
-1543 FSTGFKYTQY
+1543 FTTGFKYTQNY
-1553 YVENVLIPNLYLT
+1553 IESTLIPNLYAN
-1566 RNSLLQQV
+1566 RNALLQQV
-1574 SSVEDIVNNGNE
+1574 SSVEGIVNNGIE
-1586 PIYVTTLSPEDERFG
+1586 PIYVTTLSPDDERFG
-1601 SDNFDEEVWGNKA
+1601 SNNNDSVVWGNKA
-1614 VDKDKLNGPSYTMI
+1614 VADDKLSGPSYTMI
-1628 LPATLD
+1628 LPQQMD
-1634 PNVVYEDK
+1634 PKKAYDDD
-1642 VRWHNS
+1642 VRWYNT
-1648 QISKWIQTLADN
+1648 QINTWIKTLADN
-1660 EEAKVKAIKERET
+1660 EEAKVTAIAEREK

-1686 IESSI
+1686 IESSVQSCE
-1691 QTCEAE
+1691 QTVIHNEGEMEILA
-1697 TTNNAHEFETLV
+1697 V
-1709 VAGGSTGGTISGT
+1709 VGASTGTLIAGT
-1722 GVAVTARTT
+1722 GVSLSARTE

-1736 FGHTENSNETC
+1736 FGSDTDIDETC
-1747 LTTGYVL
+1747 ISVGYTL
-1754 QEAGYN
+1754 QESGAD
-1760 DALTIDVFN
+1760 DALTIDVLS
-1769 SPDGFGPIFSTR
+1769 SPDGFGPIFFTR

-1793 KTKYYEPGSEIS
+1793 KTKYYKPGSDIA

-1814 QLSVVNAFATEVP
+1814 QLTVVNAYATEVP
-1827 TGKAAT
+1827 AGKAAT

-1839 NISETGDDIW
+1839 NISETNNDIW

-1872 TESGRAILVPADGTI
+1872 TESGRAILVPAGGTI

-1910 KSQCQGDPTG
+1910 KSQCQGDPTA
-1920 TFPAI
+1920 TFPVI

-1940 DITLQIEERIL
+1940 DITLQIDERIL
-1951 NSYTGSDLQIVVK
+1951 NSYTDSDLQIVVK

-1986 DWSLAQ
+1986 NWSLAK
-1992 EYVVNAG
+1992 EYVVNAE
-1999 DKTETNILLES
+1999 DKTENNILLES
-2010 NSIDYT
+2010 NSINYT

-2028 TYMFRAITMCDFG
+2028 TYQFRAITMCDFG

-2065 NPLPANGILTAD
+2065 NPSPANGILTAD

-2109 VDHSVAMNFT
+2109 VDHGVAMNFT
-2119 GGVPATTEA
+2119 GGAPAVTEA

-2144 YSKAGTIIEHGQ
+2144 YSKAGNIIEHGQ
-2156 ASSKFVVALNNAGN
+2156 ASSKFVVALNDAGN
-2170 LVMKINDKV
+2170 LVVKINDEV
-2179 YTSTAVV
+2179 YTSKTVV
-2186 PTDKWVFVSVSY
+2186 PADKWVFVSVSY
-2198 RYAQGSSRLTAHYAS
+2198 RYTQGNSRVIAHYAL
-2213 DAISVE
+2213 DASSVE
-2219 LFMNTLVADYY
+2219 LLDYNRVSDYY
-2230 GRGRLAIGESLNAS
+2230 GNGALAVGSGLNSS
-2244 MHEFTMWNNAR
+2244 MHELTMWNNAR

-2281 DEGYGIV
+2281 DEGYGLV

-2294 NRHLTL
+2294 NRHLAL
-2300 PAQNAWYVAGEN
+2300 PAPNAWYIAGEN

-2341 LWFRAGEQDGAATLF
+2341 LWFRAGEQDGASMLF
-2356 TNSKGFSIGFDVD
+2356 TNSKGFNVGFDED
-2369 GNLTF
+2369 GNLIF
-2374 NNEIFNSQLSIL
+2374 NDQTINSQLSVL

-2412 KQIAS
+2412 KQMAS
-2417 KAMPVI
+2417 KGMSVI
-2423 ASDRIVFGA
+2423 ASDRLVLGA

-2437 ENDANGWAYRNY
+2437 ANDANGWEYRNY
-2449 FRGAIDE
+2449 FRGEIDE
-2456 VRLWNASLTADY
+2456 IRLWNASLTADY
-2468 VRDNMHN
+2468 IRDNMHN
-2475 RVEADVD
+2475 RVEADAE
-2482 GLAAYY
+2482 GLATYY

-2499 QAEVVFDL
+2499 QAEVVFDI
-2507 ADHSSSNMGELETS
+2507 ADHSINNVGELELSTS
-2521 DINSQFSTENTP
+2521 TAQLSTENTP
-2533 ALKVAPELQNV
+2533 ALKEAPELQNV

-2558 INEEA
+2558 LNEEA
-2563 DIIEGTTLQFTVRD
+2563 DIIEGTTIQFTVRD
-2577 VYDLNNNLSV
+2577 VYDANNNLSV
-2587 PVIWTAYVQRNLLV
+2587 PVIWTAYVQRNLLK
-2601 WGEDKVEIEKQSL
+2601 WSESEMTIDKQSL
-2614 ESRTFSAEII
+2614 EARTFSVDVI

-2633 YINNLPTWLTADVE
+2633 YINNIPTWLTADIE
-2647 AGSLNPLSDMTINFT
+2647 AGSLNPLSDITINFT
-2662 VSAALPI
+2662 ISAALPI

-2676 YLVGNNNIYEPLV
+2676 YLVGNNNVYEPLI
-2689 VTVNVTGQA
+2689 VTVNVTGET
-2698 PDWVVNPE
+2698 PNWSVNPD
-2706 DFEYSM
+2706 DFEHSM

-2733 AFINGECVGIASPM
+2733 AFIDGECVGVASPI

-2765 NNQPVVFKVFDAST
+2765 NNQPVAFKVFDAST
-2779 GNVYPAVETSSN
+2779 GNVYPAVETSSA

-2801 SMNDPFIWNAKDLL
+2801 NMNNPFIWNAKDLL
-2815 EQSINMNRGW
+2815 EQTINLNRGW
-2825 NWNSIYVQ
+2825 NWTSIYVE
-2833 PESNAVEDVLE
+2833 PESNAVADVLAP
-2844 SVASVVEIAKS
+2844 VASVIEIAKDKS
-2855 KASYTMYGNNVWR
+2855 AYTMYGNNAWR
-2868 GDLTDINVGKM
+2868 GDLTEINVGKM
-2879 YKMKMRSVTALSVV
+2879 YKMQMRDASTLSVV
-2893 GEQVDPAAETITVK
+2893 GEKVDPSAKSIKVK
-2907 PGWNWIGY
+2907 SGWNWIGY
-2915 TASFNMSVA
+2915 TASFNTSVA

-2937 VKSKTDFAMYNSY
+2937 VKSKNDFAIYNSY
-2950 EWIGTLTTLA
+2950 EWVGTLTALA
-2960 PGYGYMYYSTAN
+2960 PGSGYMYYSTAN
-2972 EEKEFT
+2972 AEKEFT
-2978 YPAQSSV
+2978 YPSQTSV
-2985 QPSQMRIIQSRANE
+2985 QSSQMRVVQRRANE
-2999 FIVDDNNKY
+2999 FTVDDNSKY

-3015 AVVKNGAVMEPVAEV
+3015 AVVKNGAEIETVAEV
-3030 GVFAGAEC
+3030 GVFVGTEC

-3044 EADGLVFLTVAGE
+3044 EADGLVFLTIAGE

-3066 VKVGSEIYQVKKTII
+3066 VKVGGEIYKVTKTIV

-3086 TLGTLEEPYIIQI
+3086 TLGTLNAPYVIQI
-3099 GEETSIEDLM
+3099 GEETAVDNTM
-3109 ITAASVYTQDG
+3109 ITSADVYTRDG
-3120 QLVVDGWDGEYK
+3120 QLIVEGWNADYV
-3132 VYDAVGRIIYVGSD
+3132 VYDAVGRKVYTGSAQS
-3146 RVISLPRGVY
+3146 ISLPRGVY
-3156 MVHLGDETQKVV
+3156 MVYLGGETQKVV